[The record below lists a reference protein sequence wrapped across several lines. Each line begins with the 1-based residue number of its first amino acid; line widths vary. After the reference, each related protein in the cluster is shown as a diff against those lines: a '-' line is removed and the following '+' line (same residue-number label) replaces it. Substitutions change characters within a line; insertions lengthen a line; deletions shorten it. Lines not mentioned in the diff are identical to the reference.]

1 MAEPLLHV
9 DRLTVAYD
17 RQVVVHDM
25 TMQVSEGESVALI
38 GPNGAG
44 KSTFIKSVLGLVPIH
59 SGTVEVLGRPSVD
72 MRRHIAYVP
81 QHDHLDPQ
89 FPITVQQVVLMGRYR
104 TIGWF
109 HRPKREDRDAARD
122 ALRQVGLADRADDS
136 FGSLSG
142 GQRQRVLIARA
153 IAQDAKLLLLDE
165 PFNGV
170 DSTTQDVLL
179 EVLSSLRSAG
189 AAVVMATHD
198 LSVAHLACGHAC
210 VLNRH
215 LVAFGPIDTT
225 LGSDA
230 LVAAYGHQA
239 VVLAEGT
246 AMIHAH

>member
-1 MAEPLLHV
+1 MADPLLLV
-9 DRLTVAYD
+9 DNLTVAYD
-17 RQVVVHDM
+17 RQIVVHDM
-25 TMQVSEGESVALI
+25 SMQVAAGESVALI

-44 KSTFIKSVLGLVPIH
+44 KSTFIKAVLGLVPIH
-59 SGTVEVLGRPSVD
+59 SGAVQVLGRPSVD

-89 FPITVQQVVLMGRYR
+89 FPITVQQVVMMGRYR
-104 TIGWF
+104 AIGWF
-109 HRPKREDRDAARD
+109 RRPGRDDREATAN
-122 ALRQVGLADRADDS
+122 ALRQVGLADRAHDS
-136 FGSLSG
+136 FGTLSG

-153 IAQDAKLLLLDE
+153 VAQDAKLLLLDE

-179 EVLSSLRSAG
+179 EVLSSLRSSG

-215 LVAFGPIDTT
+215 LVAFGPIGTT
-225 LGSDA
+225 LDTDA

>member
-1 MAEPLLHV
+1 MSALIAGGGLKMGQVIGSTNARGEVAV
-9 DRLTVAYD
+9 DR
-17 RQVVVHDM
+17 
-25 TMQVSEGESVALI
+25 
-38 GPNGAG
+38 
-44 KSTFIKSVLGLVPIH
+44 
-59 SGTVEVLGRPSVD
+59 
-72 MRRHIAYVP
+72 
-81 QHDHLDPQ
+81 
-89 FPITVQQVVLMGRYR
+89 PITVQQVVLMGRYR
-104 TIGWF
+104 SIGWF

-122 ALRQVGLADRADDS
+122 ALLQVGLADRAGDS

-215 LVAFGPIDTT
+215 LVAFGPSNRR
-225 LGSDA
+225 SDLMRSSRPTVIRKSSSPRA
-230 LVAAYGHQA
+230 PQ
-239 VVLAEGT
+239 
-246 AMIHAH
+246 

>member
-1 MAEPLLHV
+1 MSEPVLLV
-9 DRLTVAYD
+9 DQLTVAYD

-25 TMQVSEGESVALI
+25 TMQVAAGESVALI

-44 KSTFIKSVLGLVPIH
+44 KSTFIKAVLGLVPIH
-59 SGTVEVLGRPSVD
+59 GGTIEILGHPSVD
-72 MRRHIAYVP
+72 ARRHVAYVP

-89 FPITVQQVVLMGRYR
+89 FPITVQQVVMMGRYR
-104 TIGWF
+104 SIGWF
-109 HRPKREDRDAARD
+109 RRPSRRDRDATID
-122 ALRQVGLADRADDS
+122 ALTRVGLAERANDS
-136 FGSLSG
+136 FGTLSG

-170 DSTTQDVLL
+170 DTTTQDVLL
-179 EVLSSLRSAG
+179 EVLTALRQAG

-215 LVAFGPIDTT
+215 LVAFGPIGEA

-230 LVAAYGHQA
+230 LVQAYGKQT

>member
-1 MAEPLLHV
+1 MSEPVLLV
-9 DRLTVAYD
+9 DQLTVAYD

-25 TMQVSEGESVALI
+25 SMQVAAGESVALI

-44 KSTFIKSVLGLVPIH
+44 KSTFIKAVLGLVPIH
-59 SGTVEVLGRPSVD
+59 GGKIEILGRPSVD
-72 MRRHIAYVP
+72 ARRHVAYVP
-81 QHDHLDPQ
+81 QHDQLDPQ
-89 FPITVQQVVLMGRYR
+89 FPITVEQVVMMGRYR

-109 HRPKREDRDAARD
+109 RRPTRRDRDATND
-122 ALRQVGLADRADDS
+122 ALTRVGLAERANDS
-136 FGSLSG
+136 FGTLSG

-170 DSTTQDVLL
+170 DTTTQDVLL
-179 EVLSSLRSAG
+179 EVMRALREAG
-189 AAVVMATHD
+189 TAVVMATHD

-215 LVAFGPIDTT
+215 LVAFGPISEA

-230 LVAAYGHQA
+230 LVEAYGKQA
-239 VVLAEGT
+239 VVLAEGIP
-246 AMIHAH
+246 MFHAH

>member
-1 MAEPLLHV
+1 MTDPLLLV
-9 DRLTVAYD
+9 ENLTVAYD

-25 TMQVSEGESVALI
+25 TMHVAPGESVALI

-59 SGTVEVLGRPSVD
+59 SGRVLVLGQPSVA
-72 MRRHIAYVP
+72 MRRLIAYVP

-89 FPITVQQVVLMGRYR
+89 FPITVQQVVMMGRYR
-104 TIGWF
+104 SIGWF
-109 HRPKREDRDAARD
+109 RRPKHDDRDAAAD
-122 ALRQVGLADRADDS
+122 ALHQVGLADRAGDS
-136 FGSLSG
+136 FGTLSG

-179 EVLSSLRSAG
+179 EVLMALRSSG

-215 LVAFGPIDTT
+215 VVSFGPIDAS

-230 LVAAYGHQA
+230 LVAAYGKQA

>member
-1 MAEPLLHV
+1 
-9 DRLTVAYD
+9 
-17 RQVVVHDM
+17 
-25 TMQVSEGESVALI
+25 
-38 GPNGAG
+38 
-44 KSTFIKSVLGLVPIH
+44 
-59 SGTVEVLGRPSVD
+59 
-72 MRRHIAYVP
+72 VP

-122 ALRQVGLADRADDS
+122 ALRQVGLADRAGDS